1 MSNLEEEIIKARR
14 KIHTEGYPMSIGE
27 LKNMYDEG
35 DLIIS
40 PNYQRL
46 FRWKLHQKSEFI
58 ESILIGI
65 PIPSIFV
72 AADKDGRW
80 ELVDGLQR
88 MSTLLEFMGVLK
100 FKNDDNSIS
109 EEDTPKIAE
118 ASVLGKTEYLP
129 SLEGMAWSDDI
140 KVKGSPSGYLTDAQ
154 RRRIKRAKIDIKIVA
169 QESDVETKYDLF
181 RRINSNGSSLTAQ
194 EIRSVILAGVSPD
207 LINWI
212 SNKAKNINF
221 VNLLNLT
228 DTLISQKYDEELVL
242 RFLMLSS
249 MSDEEIMKTSDF
261 TKALDDFSREFALN
275 FEVKKEKYDSIFED
289 TFKKLS
295 DFPDIFHPWESN
307 NSRYKSRFTLS
318 AFEAFAAG
326 VGFCISNH
334 IPYNDNF
341 ADLSKEFWNDP
352 RTSKTAGFA
361 SEARIR
367 RAVPAGRELLRKSL
381 S

>member
-14 KIHTEGYPMSIGE
+14 KIHTESYPMSIGE

-100 FKNDDNSIS
+100 LENTDNSMS
-109 EEDTPKIAE
+109 DEGSLKTVE

-129 SLEGMAWSDDI
+129 SLEGTAWSDDI
-140 KVKGSPSGYLTDAQ
+140 AVKSSPSGYLTDAQ
-154 RRRIKRAKIDIKIVA
+154 RRRIKRAKIDIQIVA

-212 SNKAKNINF
+212 SSKAKNVNF

-275 FEVKKEKYDSIFED
+275 FELKKEKYDSIFED
-289 TFKKLS
+289 TFEKLS
-295 DFPDIFHPWESN
+295 AFSDIFHPWEN
-307 NSRYKSRFTLS
+307 NTRYKSRFTLS

-326 VGFCISNH
+326 VGFCISNQ
-334 IPYNDNF
+334 IPYRDNF
-341 ADLSKEFWNDP
+341 EDLSKEFWNDP

-367 RAVPAGRELLRKSL
+367 RAVPVGRELLRKSL
-381 S
+381 D